1 MRGAAELEA
10 REVLLDL
17 LLHRRGQL
25 DPRLLEEADLDH
37 FGIRV
42 VDADV
47 EAGVEA
53 LRLQQVP
60 VDGGRKH
67 AEVGDVDAGRVEA
80 GDHRP
85 LDHPAAGRSLAAA
98 DDAVAALERRAERR
112 SKPHRDL
119 GRDVDVDQ
127 TGEAISAPEARGGT
141 RLPDDALRH
150 LCARLDLLVRVD
162 ANAGMDD
169 ALRAEGDLVADRGAL
184 LDEHVRADVAAA
196 PQNRAFDHRAAA
208 HVGRRVDDAAAGPGL
223 LTDRDACSE
232 HRVWGDRRPGRD
244 PGVVAHE
251 GGPLDLLEV
260 VELDPLPQPDVSAQT
275 DPRHVQGDRLV
286 ERVEVRLPELVE
298 VADVLPVLVEHV
310 AVERPAHLEQQREEL
325 LREVVWPV
333 ARHVPE
339 HLRLE
344 HVDAGVDRVREDLAP
359 GGLLEE
365 TLDPALVV
373 GDDDPELERVLDRFQ
388 PDRHRRLLLAVE
400 GDDLLEVHV
409 RQRVSRDDD
418 EGVVQPPAGEADRSG
433 RAERRLLDRV
443 LDVDAERLTVA
454 EVAADRLRQ
463 EGDRDDHVLHAVAAE
478 ELDDVL
484 HARLADDG
492 HHRLR
497 LVRRE
502 RAQARALAAGHHD
515 RLHAS
520 TTSRFAFAR

>member
-1 MRGAAELEA
+1 MRADRLDAERPEHERQHVRRGRVAVVDDYPEVALADRVGVESPNEILRVRLAHARRVGDVADRVVRGAAELEA

-85 LDHPAAGRSLAAA
+85 LDHPAAGWSLAAA

-150 LCARLDLLVRVD
+150 LCAGLDLLVRVD

-208 HVGRRVDDAAAGPGL
+208 HVG
-223 LTDRDACSE
+223 
-232 HRVWGDRRPGRD
+232 
-244 PGVVAHE
+244 
-251 GGPLDLLEV
+251 
-260 VELDPLPQPDVSAQT
+260 
-275 DPRHVQGDRLV
+275 
-286 ERVEVRLPELVE
+286 
-298 VADVLPVLVEHV
+298 
-310 AVERPAHLEQQREEL
+310 
-325 LREVVWPV
+325 
-333 ARHVPE
+333 
-339 HLRLE
+339 
-344 HVDAGVDRVREDLAP
+344 
-359 GGLLEE
+359 
-365 TLDPALVV
+365 
-373 GDDDPELERVLDRFQ
+373 
-388 PDRHRRLLLAVE
+388 
-400 GDDLLEVHV
+400 
-409 RQRVSRDDD
+409 
-418 EGVVQPPAGEADRSG
+418 
-433 RAERRLLDRV
+433 
-443 LDVDAERLTVA
+443 
-454 EVAADRLRQ
+454 
-463 EGDRDDHVLHAVAAE
+463 
-478 ELDDVL
+478 
-484 HARLADDG
+484 
-492 HHRLR
+492 
-497 LVRRE
+497 
-502 RAQARALAAGHHD
+502 
-515 RLHAS
+515 
-520 TTSRFAFAR
+520 